1 MIWVFSDLKFIS
13 SDFVSD
19 FAIRISDLGFVCS
32 NVSLMAWQR
41 ARTGDFF
48 IEIDIFG
55 VARKL
60 FYDAIEFVG
69 QYRRRRFAGDLL
81 IVFGKLGIGIGIG
94 DRVPQCAN
102 PLRRCARRR
111 DKGRGGN
118 SERPID
124 LEQPSIFIGPGK
136 GFELRE
142 MSEARMRAGFG
153 DLQDRVN
160 VDQFLS
166 IHSALRCNNAGTLFT
181 LASSSPRMTA

>member
-1 MIWVFSDLKFIS
+1 
-13 SDFVSD
+13 
-19 FAIRISDLGFVCS
+19 
-32 NVSLMAWQR
+32 MAWQR

-48 IEIDIFG
+48 IEIDIFS

-81 IVFGKLGIGIGIG
+81 IVFGKVGVGIGIG

-102 PLRRCARRR
+102 PLRRRARRR

-124 LEQPSIFIGPGK
+124 LQQPSIFIGPGK

-142 MSEARMRAGFG
+142 MSEAWVRAGFG

-160 VDQFLS
+160 VDQFLFDPLGIALQQRGDS
-166 IHSALRCNNAGTLFT
+166 VYSGVQFPAHDRLIHLRSRVAGDEFGFLQVQKIREQ
-181 LASSSPRMTA
+181 SG